1 MNEERKKNI
10 ANLVFSAW
18 QYMRH
23 NREDA
28 LSEEQ
33 VEYMFEV
40 AEELYGLDSIVVTVI
55 DSMSPD
61 IYEKF
66 KKSRSDEAIEL
77 VIKAIEEESR

>member
-1 MNEERKKNI
+1 MNEDEKKNV

-18 QYMRH
+18 QYMQH
-23 NREDA
+23 NREDT

-33 VEYMFEV
+33 VEFLYEV
-40 AEELYGLDSIVVTVI
+40 AEELYGLDSIVVTMI

-77 VIKAIEEESR
+77 VIEAIEEER

>member
-66 KKSRSDEAIEL
+66 KKLRSDEAIEL